1 MSVMDGN
8 ERAKIYAEQ
17 KSIGIN
23 FEFPLGHGI
32 DGIVFA
38 TDRNS
43 AVKVLKN
50 LENYS
55 RELRAYKRLKERNIR
70 YVDGLSVPALVDF
83 DDELLVV
90 EMDIVEAPYLLDF
103 GKAYTDEPPPF
114 DEEQLA
120 AYQVS
125 LRHFFRK
132 DDLPR
137 VRKIYR
143 ILAGMGIIYLDA
155 KPQNIRLRS
164 DAAEL
169 ALPDD
174 DWDAE
179 PDDAEPDGEL
189 PDE

>member
-1 MSVMDGN
+1 MIAMD
-8 ERAKIYAEQ
+8 AKDVAEKYAAK
-17 KSIGIN
+17 KSMAVD
-23 FEFPLGHGI
+23 FENLLGYGT
-32 DGIVFA
+32 DGTVFVSG
-38 TDRNS
+38 RNS
-43 AVKVLKN
+43 AIKVFPRSQS
-50 LENYS
+50 YS
-55 RELRAYKRLKERNIR
+55 RELRAYQRLKERSVR
-70 YVDGLSVPALVDF
+70 YVDGLAVPMLIDF
-83 DDELLVV
+83 DDELLIV
-90 EMDIVEAPYLLDF
+90 EMDIVQPPYLLDF
-103 GKAYTDEPPPF
+103 GKAYTDEPTPF

-125 LRHFFRK
+125 LRDFFRK

-164 DAAEL
+164 DAAER

-179 PDDAEPDGEL
+179 PTYDL
-189 PDE
+189 PEE

>member
-1 MSVMDGN
+1 MSAPDAD
-8 ERAKIYAEQ
+8 ERAKQYAER
-17 KSIGIN
+17 KSIKLP
-23 FEFPLGHGI
+23 FRLPLGRGI
-32 DGIVFA
+32 DGTVFA
-38 TDRNS
+38 TNRKT

-50 LENYS
+50 FDNYS
-55 RELRAYKRLKERNIR
+55 RELRAYQRLQERGVNFI
-70 YVDGLSVPALVDF
+70 DGLSVPALVDF

-120 AYQVS
+120 VYQVS

-174 DWDAE
+174 DWE
-179 PDDAEPDGEL
+179 AEPDGEL

>member
-1 MSVMDGN
+1 MIAMEAKEQA
-8 ERAKIYAEQ
+8 ERYAAK
-17 KSIGIN
+17 KSIAID
-23 FEFPLGHGI
+23 FDALLGYGT
-32 DGIVFA
+32 DGTVFVS
-38 TDRNS
+38 DRNS
-43 AVKVLKN
+43 AVKVFQRY
-50 LENYS
+50 ESYS
-55 RELRAYKRLKERNIR
+55 RELRAYQRLKERGIR
-70 YVDGLSVPALVDF
+70 YVDGLAVPILIDF
-83 DDELLVV
+83 DDKLLIV
-90 EMDIVEAPYLLDF
+90 EMDIVQPPYLLDF

-114 DEEQLA
+114 DNEQLA

-125 LRHFFRK
+125 LRDFFRK

-143 ILAGMGIIYLDA
+143 ILAGLGIIYLDA

-164 DAAEL
+164 DAAEQ

-179 PDDAEPDGEL
+179 PTYDL